1 MRKKTHEQFIDEI
14 KKANPSIIVLS
25 NYVNSRT
32 KIKVQG
38 KNCGHIWETRPYD
51 LLNGHGCPECRYINN
66 SERTRYSN
74 DQFLKQLE
82 NINPNIQ
89 PLDEYVTSQKHI
101 RVRCKVCQF
110 EWRVKPNTLLN
121 GSGCANC
128 AGLKKKTTEEFINEL
143 RNINPSID
151 VLGEYKGQRSTILV
165 KCKNCKHEWKP
176 TAKSLLI
183 GRSCPECN
191 KVGTSFMEQFILSAF
206 RKELGNELV
215 INRDREAIDYEL
227 DIYIP
232 SKSLA
237 IEPGSW
243 YWHNSTFRKDTE
255 KRKQCKE
262 KGIRIITIY
271 DTYPI
276 EKEKP
281 FKEDCFVFENQL
293 NEPGYHRLKEL
304 VKSLFSYAGITPLIT
319 ENYWNDIIDQAHKGF
334 AKMSHEEFVQALKTI
349 SPSIEILG
357 QYHNAKGKIR
367 VRCKTC
373 GYEWDTI
380 PTLLLNGSRC
390 RSCIGL
396 KRKTSEQFKT
406 ELNDIN
412 PTIEVLGE
420 YINTHTK
427 IKVRSKTCGHEWE
440 TSPSSLLRGSKCPI
454 CAGNQRKTHKQFI
467 DEMRLVNPSITIVGT
482 YSNATT
488 KIEVCCNICGRAFYM
503 TPNHLLNGHGCKY
516 CNIKHSK
523 TLKI

>member
-32 KIKVQG
+32 KIKVQE

-206 RKELGNELV
+206 RKELGNELI

-237 IEPGSW
+237 IEPESW
-243 YWHNSTFRKDTE
+243 YWHNSTFRKDSE

-271 DTYPI
+271 DTYPSTQ
-276 EKEKP
+276 
-281 FKEDCFVFENQL
+281 VF
-293 NEPGYHRLKEL
+293 
-304 VKSLFSYAGITPLIT
+304 
-319 ENYWNDIIDQAHKGF
+319 
-334 AKMSHEEFVQALKTI
+334 
-349 SPSIEILG
+349 
-357 QYHNAKGKIR
+357 
-367 VRCKTC
+367 
-373 GYEWDTI
+373 
-380 PTLLLNGSRC
+380 
-390 RSCIGL
+390 
-396 KRKTSEQFKT
+396 
-406 ELNDIN
+406 
-412 PTIEVLGE
+412 
-420 YINTHTK
+420 
-427 IKVRSKTCGHEWE
+427 
-440 TSPSSLLRGSKCPI
+440 
-454 CAGNQRKTHKQFI
+454 
-467 DEMRLVNPSITIVGT
+467 
-482 YSNATT
+482 
-488 KIEVCCNICGRAFYM
+488 
-503 TPNHLLNGHGCKY
+503 
-516 CNIKHSK
+516 
-523 TLKI
+523 